1 MTANESYSELI
12 RRSKELGVVNSCAAV
27 LGWDQQTYMPSA
39 GAGLRGEQMA
49 FLASLAHQKF
59 TDSKIGELLA
69 AVEGGYLL
77 SQTAHDP
84 RLMQTSL
91 NAAIDHIMS
100 FAPNSSE
107 RASR

>member
-1 MTANESYSELI
+1 MSSGSLAAELSDTDDKA
-12 RRSKELGVVNSCAAV
+12 R
-27 LGWDQQTYMPSA
+27 
-39 GAGLRGEQMA
+39 
-49 FLASLAHQKF
+49 ASLAEHFAEWRSILAARSSGCVTTACLAK
-59 TDSKIGELLA
+59 TSTLPALATGLLA

-91 NAAIDHIMS
+91 NAAIAHIMS
-100 FAPNSSE
+100 FAPDSNE